1 MPLGG
6 AAGFRYTYEGQQN
19 VLTGGVGVLVGL
31 VRTPQQ
37 WTQKVSVA
45 VEPHLGMMSSL
56 VHAQILV

>member
-6 AAGFRYTYEGQQN
+6 AAGFRYTYEGQQD

-37 WTQKVSVA
+37 WLQKVSVA
-45 VEPHLGMMSSL
+45 VEPHVGMPPNL
-56 VHAQILV
+56 VDAQIVE

>member
-6 AAGFRYTYEGQQN
+6 AAGFRYTYEGQQD
-19 VLTGGVGVLVGL
+19 VLTGGVVVLVGL

-45 VEPHLGMMSSL
+45 VEPHLGYTL
-56 VHAQILV
+56 A